1 MLHAGHLSVLE
12 KARLQGDYLIVG
24 VYNDTLASVLRS
36 RGKSANDLLGHPS
49 KEDSNSQSS
58 FDSTFPILSMEE
70 RVLSILGCKY
80 VSDVLIDAPYVLS
93 SDLLLSLNISIV
105 INVSSDDAASESAGN
120 AHSHTHIDVE
130 VSGGDGGGDDP
141 YRIPR
146 ERNILSTVTP
156 SLDITGA

>member
-12 KARLQGDYLIVG
+12 QARLQGDYLIVG

-36 RGKSANDLLGHPS
+36 RGIGDDSGSNSANELLGHPPQEGRHS
-49 KEDSNSQSS
+49 HSS
-58 FDSTFPILSMEE
+58 VDSTFPILSMEE

-105 INVSSDDAASESAGN
+105 ISVSSDGATTAR
-120 AHSHTHIDVE
+120 HTHMD
-130 VSGGDGGGDDP
+130 SNGSDGCDDDP
-141 YRIPR
+141 YKIPR
-146 ERNILSTVTP
+146 ERNILRTVTP

>member
-1 MLHAGHLSVLE
+1 LLHAGHLSVLE

-36 RGKSANDLLGHPS
+36 KGKGGASNDILGYTSCESRHS
-49 KEDSNSQSS
+49 HSS

-105 INVSSDDAASESAGN
+105 ITVSSYGATTTASH
-120 AHSHTHIDVE
+120 AHADSE
-130 VSGGDGGGDDP
+130 GSQGSGDDP
-141 YRIPR
+141 YKIPR
-146 ERNILSTVTP
+146 ERNILHTVTP